1 MDLKRIVHKT
11 LDRFHDLPPKLLVIG
26 APRSGFTLLISI
38 LNKLLK
44 KKGCKRAPLTEE
56 LAYFI
61 PQASKEIHKTVE
73 EYFAKHIDISN
84 LVISPEFQLLVGGPK
99 WLDKEN
105 HEMAHVRKYI
115 GIKNMGDFLAVLSIP
130 KYAMDYDRV
139 IHSHYHPDRWLAD
152 SYYRDHIK
160 FASIRNP
167 IDVLN
172 SSVFSLNAL
181 TGDYIDKNVKEDSN
195 RIREKLGLY
204 KLTDLNFLEGLIN
217 PLLDYF
223 ECFIKV
229 KEQYF
234 SMRWEDLINDGGKT
248 IFTISQKAVLP
259 ISESAAHTIWENMK
273 FKNQT
278 AHHRHNFRKGVVND
292 WENNMINE
300 HLEIIKERGMEKY
313 MQALGYG
320 KIKYQDKK
328 NYTPF
333 QKQVEKYI
341 NAGKIYEEFD
351 DPDLFMFAFN
361 KSNFRSSKY
370 DFVSYTN
377 GGLVEVERSSIKNE
391 LLLKG
396 FLDAIEEKLRT
407 INESIKVIYQKY
419 L

>member
-1 MDLKRIVHKT
+1 
-11 LDRFHDLPPKLLVIG
+11 
-26 APRSGFTLLISI
+26 
-38 LNKLLK
+38 
-44 KKGCKRAPLTEE
+44 
-56 LAYFI
+56 
-61 PQASKEIHKTVE
+61 
-73 EYFAKHIDISN
+73 
-84 LVISPEFQLLVGGPK
+84 
-99 WLDKEN
+99 
-105 HEMAHVRKYI
+105 
-115 GIKNMGDFLAVLSIP
+115 
-130 KYAMDYDRV
+130 
-139 IHSHYHPDRWLAD
+139 
-152 SYYRDHIK
+152 
-160 FASIRNP
+160 
-167 IDVLN
+167 
-172 SSVFSLNAL
+172 
-181 TGDYIDKNVKEDSN
+181 
-195 RIREKLGLY
+195 
-204 KLTDLNFLEGLIN
+204 
-217 PLLDYF
+217 
-223 ECFIKV
+223 
-229 KEQYF
+229 
-234 SMRWEDLINDGGKT
+234 MRWEDLINDGGKT